1 MLHLKVLIK
10 SLLHNKWITF
20 IHAGRLAIA
29 FTIVLLL
36 SFYIKTESSVDKFH
50 EQEKNIYRV
59 LRDPPYAFSP
69 PFADY
74 VKEHVAGIKAY
85 TRIKLLR
92 FPYSFLKLEKKAS
105 IVATT
110 ISAYFW
116 MKSSV
121 WTRLGYKKTSYK
133 FFYIKTDTIFLFCKI
148 FYILHP
154 QIETNLKLATKAVF
168 NNNMYD

>member
-10 SLLHNKWITF
+10 SLLHNKWIIF
-20 IHAGRLAIA
+20 IHAGGLAIA
-29 FTIVLLL
+29 FTFVLLL

-59 LRDPPYAFSP
+59 LRDTPYAFSP

-74 VKEHVAGIKAY
+74 VKEHVTGIKAY
-85 TRIKLLR
+85 PRIKLLR

-121 WTRLGYKKTSYK
+121 WTKLGYKKLPIN
-133 FFYIKTDTIFLFCKI
+133 FFI
-148 FYILHP
+148 
-154 QIETNLKLATKAVF
+154 LKLILSFYSVKYFISYTRK
-168 NNNMYD
+168 